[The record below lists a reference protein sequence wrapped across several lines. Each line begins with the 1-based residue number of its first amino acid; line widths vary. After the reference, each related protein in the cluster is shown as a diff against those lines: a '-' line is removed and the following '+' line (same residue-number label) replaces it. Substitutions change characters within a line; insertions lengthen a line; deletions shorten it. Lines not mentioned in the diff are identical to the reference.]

1 MKQDKAIN
9 RVRIYWEGPFLNL
22 NLDSPALDA
31 TMGIY
36 MFVDNDRGH
45 NDKLIPRK
53 VLYIGMTYYQTFRD
67 EIQAKLRGALGKW
80 LGQHK
85 FDTTMKVAHVEAVDQ
100 ERISEALV
108 RDIENLL
115 IMVIQP
121 SGNIQS
127 KESYSGRWPLRII
140 NYGKYRPLPRM
151 VSTDD
156 L

>member
-1 MKQDKAIN
+1 MS
-9 RVRIYWEGPFLNL
+9 RVYLHWEGPFT

-36 MFVDNDRGH
+36 MFVGNDRDH
-45 NDKLIPRK
+45 DNKFIPRK
-53 VLYIGMTYYQTFRD
+53 VLYIGMTYYQAFRQ
-67 EIQAKLRGALGKW
+67 EIQAKLREDLGKW
-80 LGQHK
+80 LEQNR
-85 FDTTMKVAHVEAVDQ
+85 FDTTVKVAHVETIDQ

-121 SGNIQS
+121 PGNILG
-127 KESYSGRWPLRII
+127 KESYGGRWPLQII
-140 NYGKYRPLPRM
+140 NSGKYRPLPEI
-151 VSTDD
+151 VSTNN